1 MEATLAMIEEKSQR
15 MLGRGHHARLKEVV
29 SDYAAGRIPVE
40 HLLITTRDLLN
51 SPDKVS
57 KGADVTSTSWPAWLR
72 LSRVL
77 ILFLQKLLSAYFY
90 G

>member
-57 KGADVTSTSWPAWLR
+57 KGAAAQR
-72 LSRVL
+72 RG
-77 ILFLQKLLSAYFY
+77 FH
-90 G
+90 